1 MVQMNA
7 YGDRVQLSLS
17 GPGQRPPY
25 QVINAADKKMAFDGN
40 HHLLQPAEDT
50 FAAGNVSSV
59 YSLEQITVIAAGGGV
74 RVAAGRVARAG
85 NGAPRT
91 PRNTTA
97 VKASN
102 DLIDAEKYRYFKDN
116 RDMLPPT
123 IGKHSAQITE
133 LMKKG
138 MAAEQAFDEVIK
150 LHYE

>member
-1 MVQMNA
+1 
-7 YGDRVQLSLS
+7 
-17 GPGQRPPY
+17 
-25 QVINAADKKMAFDGN
+25 VINAADKKMAFDSN
-40 HHLLQPAEDT
+40 HHLLQPDEDT

-59 YSLEQITVIAAGGGV
+59 YSLEQIAIIAAGGGV
-74 RVAAGRVARAG
+74 RVGATGRVVRAS

-123 IGKHSAQITE
+123 IGNHSAQITE

-138 MAAEQAFDEVIK
+138 MAAEQAFNEVIK